1 MVRYAYT
8 PGSIYEVQ
16 TTPQSPTYLLLPLGE
31 RLAAPPA
38 VNPDAWA
45 VGLVQMGH
53 DAARQETVVLR
64 PLQAGQETTT
74 ALLFQSGLMIFC
86 KLRALPTTR
95 MVSVTWTVPPRP
107 RPLLATT
114 PETPSAVRPPTI
126 DVGRLYTAYRIAP
139 QGKRAP
145 AWLPVSTFDD
155 GTRTYIKFREALTYT
170 RAPGVFGKTP
180 QGTTELVQSHMYVVP
195 EQPERGAWL
204 LVQGLWP
211 ALELKDSAGMVVT
224 VVRQAPQPAPYQEV
238 TGVK

>member
-16 TTPQSPTYLLLPLGE
+16 TTPQSPTYLLLPPGE

-38 VNPDAWA
+38 VNPEAWA
-45 VGLVQMGH
+45 VGLVQMGQET
-53 DAARQETVVLR
+53 ARQEAVVIR
-64 PLQAGQETTT
+64 PLQTGQETITG
-74 ALLFQSGLMIFC
+74 LLFQSGLMIFC
-86 KLRALPTTR
+86 KLRALPSTS
-95 MVSVTWTVPPRP
+95 MVQVTWTVPPRP

-114 PETPSAVRPPTI
+114 PETPGSLHPPKI

-195 EQPERGAWL
+195 DQPERGAWL

-224 VVRQAPQPAPYQEV
+224 VVRQAPQPAPYQAV
-238 TGVK
+238 RQQD